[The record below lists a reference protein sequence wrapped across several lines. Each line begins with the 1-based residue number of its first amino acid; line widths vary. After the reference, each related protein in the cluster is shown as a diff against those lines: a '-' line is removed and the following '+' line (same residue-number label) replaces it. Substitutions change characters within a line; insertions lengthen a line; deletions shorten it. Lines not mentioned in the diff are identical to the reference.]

1 MSQSQHSIVT
11 IFLSFVF
18 HICLTKIY
26 WVSMEALLN
35 LGAPTRFFWTF
46 FRFCANQCFFE
57 LLVLTLLAPLTSL
70 AVTHSLPAEGSLS
83 RVLYICF
90 KCPFFCLDWINVWIL
105 ALIPLTVF
113 SIWLWFA
120 WFQQNFVAHSIAHSN
135 FVASS
140 DFEQISFW
148 LICLLLLLVTNS
160 VQLSPMFSQ
169 SATDCTNYDIR
180 H

>member
-1 MSQSQHSIVT
+1 MFRLTKQISKNVADTTFKALSQSQHSIV
-11 IFLSFVF
+11 IICLSFVS

-120 WFQQNFVAHSIAHSN
+120 WFHQNSLSHSI
-135 FVASS
+135 
-140 DFEQISFW
+140 
-148 LICLLLLLVTNS
+148 
-160 VQLSPMFSQ
+160 
-169 SATDCTNYDIR
+169 
-180 H
+180 